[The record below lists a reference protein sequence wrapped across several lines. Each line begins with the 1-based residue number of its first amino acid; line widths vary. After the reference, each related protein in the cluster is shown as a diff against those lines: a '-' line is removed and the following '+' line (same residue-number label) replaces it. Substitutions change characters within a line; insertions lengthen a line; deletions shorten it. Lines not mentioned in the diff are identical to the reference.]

1 MAFQLT
7 EDNFDETINS
17 GKTVLVDFWAEW
29 CAPCKMLNPTIKELE
44 DEMDSEKVTIAK
56 CDIQNQQAL
65 ATKYGI
71 MSIPSIL
78 IFKEGEVKEQII
90 GVVPKQDIKEK
101 LKPYID

>member
-1 MAFQLT
+1 MALQIT
-7 EDNFDETINS
+7 EKNFDQTINS

-29 CAPCKMLNPTIKELE
+29 CAPCKMLNPIIKEL
-44 DEMDSEKVTIAK
+44 DEELDNEKVTIAK
-56 CDIQNQQAL
+56 CDIQNEQSI

-71 MSIPSIL
+71 MSIPSLL

-90 GVVPKQDIKEK
+90 GVVPKQDILDK